1 MAKIKV
7 DTTALEKKL
16 GTMSDKINAIKESID
31 DIDKGM
37 QKVEKYW
44 KGDASKLFLLNYA
57 KTDTSLGSMMDIL
70 TESKNEMQEICK
82 KYNNCER
89 MSKKIK
95 ADMGK
100 LEEIQTILENNAKK
114 ITHNI
119 TRIGELHKEID
130 VCWESQMWDSCYKTY
145 CDLKKELEENA
156 KEYEEYP
163 KKLKACIEGYQET
176 EEAIESLSQELPAN
190 VLK

>member
-1 MAKIKV
+1 
-7 DTTALEKKL
+7 
-16 GTMSDKINAIKESID
+16 
-31 DIDKGM
+31 
-37 QKVEKYW
+37 
-44 KGDASKLFLLNYA
+44 
-57 KTDTSLGSMMDIL
+57 
-70 TESKNEMQEICK
+70 
-82 KYNNCER
+82 

-145 CDLKKELEENA
+145 CDLKKEFCIR
-156 KEYEEYP
+156 KEIWGTRRNFYLIM
-163 KKLKACIEGYQET
+163 KILRK
-176 EEAIESLSQELPAN
+176 SSQKVIQTKHGKIL
-190 VLK
+190 

>member
-37 QKVEKYW
+37 QKVEKDW
-44 KGDASKLFLLNYA
+44 NGDASKLFLLNYA

-82 KYNNCER
+82 KYNNCEA
-89 MSKKIK
+89 SI
-95 ADMGK
+95 GK
-100 LEEIQTILENNAKK
+100 
-114 ITHNI
+114 
-119 TRIGELHKEID
+119 
-130 VCWESQMWDSCYKTY
+130 M
-145 CDLKKELEENA
+145 
-156 KEYEEYP
+156 
-163 KKLKACIEGYQET
+163 IEGMKMEG
-176 EEAIESLSQELPAN
+176 
-190 VLK
+190 

>member
-1 MAKIKV
+1 
-7 DTTALEKKL
+7 
-16 GTMSDKINAIKESID
+16 
-31 DIDKGM
+31 
-37 QKVEKYW
+37 
-44 KGDASKLFLLNYA
+44 
-57 KTDTSLGSMMDIL
+57 
-70 TESKNEMQEICK
+70 
-82 KYNNCER
+82 

-100 LEEIQTILENNAKK
+100 LEEIQTILETNAKK

-190 VLK
+190 V

>member
-1 MAKIKV
+1 MTKNIKP
-7 DTTALEKKL
+7 
-16 GTMSDKINAIKESID
+16 
-31 DIDKGM
+31 
-37 QKVEKYW
+37 
-44 KGDASKLFLLNYA
+44 
-57 KTDTSLGSMMDIL
+57 
-70 TESKNEMQEICK
+70 
-82 KYNNCER
+82 
-89 MSKKIK
+89 
-95 ADMGK
+95 DMGN
-100 LEEIQTILENNAKK
+100 LEEIQTILDTNAKK

>member
-70 TESKNEMQEICK
+70 TESKNEMQAVTFGWLLFRVLC
-82 KYNNCER
+82 CT
-89 MSKKIK
+89 
-95 ADMGK
+95 G
-100 LEEIQTILENNAKK
+100 TTGIL
-114 ITHNI
+114 
-119 TRIGELHKEID
+119 R
-130 VCWESQMWDSCYKTY
+130 
-145 CDLKKELEENA
+145 
-156 KEYEEYP
+156 
-163 KKLKACIEGYQET
+163 
-176 EEAIESLSQELPAN
+176 SLSRHRVTGRHELRER
-190 VLK
+190 VRF